1 MSTITSCECGA
12 KVRLPEDS
20 GNRAFR
26 CPICKAGIA
35 LTVDAR
41 VLTSTRLEPGAPGAT
56 CPLCQSPIGGEE
68 VAVTCPGCDQIHHR
82 ECWAEVGGCGT
93 YGCGEAPPPV
103 VKEQAPTQ
111 APRSAWGDD
120 KKCPA
125 CGEKIKSIAL
135 KCRYCG
141 TEFGTVDPLT
151 AADLRRKIRRG
162 EESAMLNKGVV
173 ALFAFSLIG
182 CLAPI
187 MLVVSLIVILPRRE
201 QLKKKGPFFLV
212 LGYSAL
218 GLSAL
223 YSFLMLVFG
232 IMHVLR

>member
-1 MSTITSCECGA
+1 MSTIVNCECGA
-12 KVRLPEDS
+12 KVRLPEES
-20 GNRAFR
+20 ANRAFR
-26 CPICKAGIA
+26 CPVCKAGIA

-41 VLTSTRLEPGAPGAT
+41 VLTSARLEPGAPGAT

-93 YGCGEAPPPV
+93 YGCNQAPPSA
-103 VKEQAPTQ
+103 KEQAPAQ
-111 APRSAWGDD
+111 VPRAAWGDD

-141 TEFGTVDPLT
+141 TEFGTVDPMT

-173 ALFAFSLIG
+173 ALFLCSLVL

-187 MLVVSLIVILPRRE
+187 TLVLSLIVILPRRE
-201 QLKKKGPFFLV
+201 QLRKKGPFYLV

-223 YSFLMLVFG
+223 YSILMLGFG
-232 IMHVLR
+232 IYYVLS